1 MQRAILYRAKTARQ
15 LSQPCQDALRTGD
28 VDGIL
33 FFSPRSAATF
43 VKLLQQEELVEV
55 CRDIELFGLSRAVA
69 DAAAGAPWKGQ
80 NIAAKPRQDG
90 LLELLQV
97 NKN

>member
-1 MQRAILYRAKTARQ
+1 MKQQIYMMHLLIHYGGQ
-15 LSQPCQDALRTGD
+15 VQPLED
-28 VDGIL
+28 
-33 FFSPRSAATF
+33 
-43 VKLLQQEELVEV
+43 LVEV
-55 CRDIELFGLSRAVA
+55 CSDIELFGLSRAVA
-69 DAAAGAPWKGQ
+69 DAATGAPWKGQ